1 MKKTKPINKPI
12 ATTASVVEQD
22 TSNPSK
28 KLTFRDFLILAG
40 VILLGLLI
48 YSNSFECTFHFDDLN
63 NIINNPAIRDAS
75 NVAAIWKHSHNRF
88 LPFYSFALNYQ
99 ASGLEVATYH
109 YVNLTIHLLSAVF
122 VWLLTYLLC
131 NTPNLRTTS
140 LNKHRNSIAICA
152 ALLFVSHPL
161 ATQSVTYIVQRMAS
175 MAAMFY
181 ILSVLLYVK
190 GRLTES
196 AGKYVWF
203 IGSLLAGI
211 AALLSKENAYTLPF
225 SLILCEIVFFQSNE
239 FKISLRD
246 YRVLGVLAGLAII
259 GTLVLNQFSSQFFRT
274 LQPSGGTDYTVTTS
288 NYLLTQFRVV
298 SIYIRLLF
306 FPYGQN
312 LDWDIEPSYSLFEF
326 KTLAG
331 LLFLLGILAFAVWI
345 YKKQRVIAFGIFW
358 FFITLMVES
367 SIMPI
372 EDNMFEHRT
381 YLPSFGFFFILA
393 AGIFPWLA
401 SKNKYLAYG
410 VLGGIIL
417 INSFL
422 TFERNKVW
430 ANELTLWSDV
440 VKKSP
445 EKARGYLNRGVAQW
459 TVEQWS
465 PAIQDYRKAIEL
477 NPKHYSAAYWN
488 LGTALNKF
496 SNWEEAIGNFNK
508 AIEIYPNYADAYV
521 GRAIAYGSS
530 NKPEEA
536 LRDINK
542 AVEIAPGNAGNY
554 FNRGV
559 LFMNKKQFNEALQ
572 DFNKTIAL
580 DPNNVDAYINRSTIY
595 ANQKQYQA
603 ALEDCNKCIT
613 LNPKYLKAYGNRA
626 ILFTELKQFD
636 KAIQDYSTLIQ
647 MNSGSIQAYLNR
659 GVLYNQ
665 MNQTE
670 NAKQDFLMVLKLDP
684 KNQYANS
691 ILSSMN

>member
-12 ATTASVVEQD
+12 ANPVPAEQD
-22 TSNPSK
+22 SPNRSG
-28 KLTFRDFLILAG
+28 KLAFRDFLMIAG
-40 VILLGLLI
+40 VIVLGILI
-48 YSNSFECTFHFDDLN
+48 YSNSFDCSFHFDDLN
-63 NIINNPAIRDAS
+63 NIISNLAIRDAS
-75 NVAAIWKHSHNRF
+75 DVAAIWKHSHSRF
-88 LPFYSFALNYQ
+88 LPYYSFALNYQ
-99 ASGLEVATYH
+99 ASGLEVASYH
-109 YVNLTIHLLSAVF
+109 YVNLTIHLLSALF
-122 VWLLTYLLC
+122 VWFLTYLLC
-131 NTPNLRTTS
+131 STPNLRNTR
-140 LNKHRNSIAICA
+140 LNEYRKAIAICA

-196 AGKYVWF
+196 AEKYVWF
-203 IGSLLAGI
+203 IGSLLAGT

-225 SLILCEIVFFQSNE
+225 SLILCEIVFFQSKD

-246 YRVLGVLAGLAII
+246 YRVLAVLAGLALL
-259 GTLVLNQFSSQFFRT
+259 GTLVLTQFSSQFFRT

-288 NYLLTQFRVV
+288 NYLLTQFRVIG
-298 SIYIRLLF
+298 IYIRLLF
-306 FPYGQN
+306 FPFGQN
-312 LDWDIEPSYSLFEF
+312 LDWDIEPSYSLFEL

-358 FFITLMVES
+358 FFITMIVES
-367 SIMPI
+367 SIIPI
-372 EDNMFEHRT
+372 EDTMFEHRT
-381 YLPSFGFFFILA
+381 YLPSFGFFFFLA

-401 SKNKYLAYG
+401 SKNKYLAYC
-410 VLGGIIL
+410 VFGGIIL

-445 EKARGYLNRGVAQW
+445 EKARGYLNRGVANW
-459 TVEQWS
+459 TIEQWA

-477 NPKHYSAAYWN
+477 NPKNYSVAYWN

-496 SNWEEAIGNFNK
+496 SNWVEAIGNFNK
-508 AIEIYPNYADAYV
+508 AIEINPKYADAYV

-530 NKPEEA
+530 NKLEEA

-542 AVEIAPGNAGNY
+542 ALELAPGNAGTY
-554 FNRGV
+554 FNRGII
-559 LFMNKKQFNEALQ
+559 FMNKKQFNEAIQ
-572 DFNKTIAL
+572 DFTKAIAL
-580 DPNNVDAYINRSTIY
+580 DPNNLDAYTNRSTIF

-626 ILFTELKQFD
+626 MLFTEMKQFD
-636 KAIQDYSTLIQ
+636 KAIQDYSSLIQ
-647 MNSGSIQAYLNR
+647 MNSGNIQAYLNR
-659 GVLYNQ
+659 GALYNQ
-665 MNQTE
+665 LKQTE
-670 NAKQDFLMVLKLDP
+670 NAKRDFLMVLKLDP

-691 ILSSMN
+691 ILSTMK